1 MPTAS
6 APDGATIAYET
17 TGAGPA
23 LILVHGITDSHAM
36 WDPLIA
42 PLAEDFK
49 VVAVDLR
56 GHGASERR
64 PPYDVFTMAGDVH
77 AVADAAH
84 AINPLLVGHSLGGA
98 VVTTYAAT
106 FPTRGVVNIDQSM
119 QLGAFKDALTSIE
132 PLLRGD
138 DASFRAV
145 MNQIVSGN
153 YGPLAASERARIE
166 AGTSLEQEVVLGV
179 WDLVFSSSADELD
192 VQVEATV
199 GAITAPYS
207 RVARRRSRSGLSRL
221 VAHPHRTIDTRG
233 LARRRPL
240 PASRGARAVPRS
252 DTRLRARRRRAMRVL
267 VTTPSALGHVNP
279 VIPLAQAF
287 VRRGDDVLW
296 ATAPDSHPAIT
307 AAGLRAVAAGLEQRT
322 RNAEYFG
329 RYPEAH
335 DLSPQDLPAHMFPR
349 AFGEI
354 AVPAMLDR
362 LRTIADDWE
371 PDMIVHGLGEFAAP
385 IVAAARHPDTSRK
398 ASAHACARNDSKL

>member
-64 PPYDVFTMAGDVH
+64 PPYDVFTMAGDVN

-199 GAITAPYS
+199 GAITAPYLALHGADPGPDYPDWL
-207 RVARRRSRSGLSRL
+207 RTHIARSTLEVWPDDGHFPHL
-221 VAHPHRTIDTRG
+221 V
-233 LARRRPL
+233 
-240 PASRGARAVPRS
+240 
-252 DTRLRARRRRAMRVL
+252 
-267 VTTPSALGHVNP
+267 
-279 VIPLAQAF
+279 
-287 VRRGDDVLW
+287 
-296 ATAPDSHPAIT
+296 
-307 AAGLRAVAAGLEQRT
+307 E
-322 RNAEYFG
+322 
-329 RYPEAH
+329 PER
-335 DLSPQDLPAHMFPR
+335 F
-349 AFGEI
+349 
-354 AVPAMLDR
+354 LDR
-362 LRTIADDWE
+362 LHDFA
-371 PDMIVHGLGEFAAP
+371 HGVDAP
-385 IVAAARHPDTSRK
+385 
-398 ASAHACARNDSKL
+398 